1 MERLHPADP
10 SRIGGHRLLGRLG
23 AGGMG
28 VVYLGR
34 SDDGGLAAVK
44 VIRAELA
51 GEDDFRARFRR
62 EAAIAARVDSPWA
75 VRVTGADPDAAEP
88 WLATAFVPGPSLAE
102 AVSAHGPLPL
112 RAVRLLGKALAGALG
127 VMHGQGLV
135 HRDVKPAN
143 VLLGMDGPRLI
154 DFGIARG
161 GEHTALTSTDVVVGT
176 PGFLS
181 PEQARG
187 LPAEPAGDVFSLGCL
202 LAYAATGRLP
212 FGTGA
217 AEAVLYRTVHDEPE
231 FGPEV
236 LADPELAGLLRRAL
250 AKHPGERPTAREVD
264 AALTEDAPGAGTG
277 WLPDPVVA
285 VIAER
290 AAALLALPGIE
301 ETAAD
306 AARGGADAGTG
317 AGGGRGPTRRRLLAF
332 GAAGALA
339 VAGGGAAAWLSLRG
353 GGDSGGAGG
362 RRWLLGVHA
371 DLSGPHKAAGLAQER
386 GVRLA
391 VADFNSRARR
401 PFTLGVVTADDGG
414 AADRSAAAAA
424 ELVGNRDVLAVV
436 GPTANA
442 SVMACLEPYGEAA
455 LPLLS
460 VSALGTSFGVADR
473 RSFFQNS
480 ALSLG
485 QGSAVGLQLVRGQGA
500 RRLGLLC
507 DRDGDAEG
515 WQAVLLLSRTLG
527 SADPAATV
535 YARVVPRGAQALPE
549 VVADML
555 AHGVDG
561 FFYTGTAAG
570 AAKTAGLLAEAGF
583 RGPRAADYGIAGPE
597 FLAQAGAAAEG
608 WQFLTPYTGP
618 EAPRAAQ
625 LAKAHR
631 DAYGEAPGIWTVEA
645 YDTAAQVA
653 GRLAA
658 AAAARGGARPTR
670 AELLAALP
678 GGTYQGLAKE
688 YAYDAQ
694 RQVKGNIYFLHRVE
708 GGRIRFVGPA
718 VREPAG

>member
-1 MERLHPADP
+1 M
-10 SRIGGHRLLGRLG
+10 
-23 AGGMG
+23 
-28 VVYLGR
+28 
-34 SDDGGLAAVK
+34 
-44 VIRAELA
+44 
-51 GEDDFRARFRR
+51 
-62 EAAIAARVDSPWA
+62 
-75 VRVTGADPDAAEP
+75 
-88 WLATAFVPGPSLAE
+88 
-102 AVSAHGPLPL
+102 
-112 RAVRLLGKALAGALG
+112 
-127 VMHGQGLV
+127 
-135 HRDVKPAN
+135 
-143 VLLGMDGPRLI
+143 
-154 DFGIARG
+154 
-161 GEHTALTSTDVVVGT
+161 
-176 PGFLS
+176 
-181 PEQARG
+181 
-187 LPAEPAGDVFSLGCL
+187 PAEPAGDVFSLGCL

-236 LADPELAGLLRRAL
+236 LADPELAALLRRAL
-250 AKHPGERPTAREVD
+250 AKHPEERPTAREVD
-264 AALTEDAPGAGTG
+264 GALTEDAPGAGTG

-301 ETAAD
+301 ETVAEAAPG
-306 AARGGADAGTG
+306 AA
-317 AGGGRGPTRRRLLAF
+317 AGGGRGPTRRRLLAL

-339 VAGGGAAAWLSLRG
+339 TVGGGAAAWLSLRG
-353 GGDSGGAGG
+353 GSGASGAAGG

-455 LPLLS
+455 LPVLT

-507 DRDGDAEG
+507 DRDGDSEG

-527 SADPAATV
+527 SADPAATA
-535 YARVVPRGAQALPE
+535 YARVVPRGAQALPQ

-561 FFYTGTAAG
+561 FFYTGTPAG
-570 AAKTAGLLAEAGF
+570 AAKTAGLLADAGF
-583 RGPRAADYGIAGPE
+583 RGPRAADYGIAGQE

-618 EAPRAAQ
+618 EAPRTAQ

-645 YDTAAQVA
+645 YDTAAQVID
-653 GRLAA
+653 RLAA

-688 YAYDAQ
+688 YAYDEQ

-718 VREPAG
+718 VRESAG